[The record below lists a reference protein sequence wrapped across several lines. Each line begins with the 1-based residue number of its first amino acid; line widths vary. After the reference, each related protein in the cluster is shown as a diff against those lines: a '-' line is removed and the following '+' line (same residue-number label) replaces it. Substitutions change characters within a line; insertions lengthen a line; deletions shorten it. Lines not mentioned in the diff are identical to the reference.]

1 MDGPNHKKNYCNSP
15 IMINK
20 NHTKYIKTPSFYY
33 IAHFSKYIKPGAKR
47 INLSTFTDNISGT
60 AFENKDKSIVIV
72 LFNKNNF
79 YFLVF
84 YLSVYLKNGVIFGY
98 EKKSDHISDCYG

>member
-20 NHTKYIKTPSFYY
+20 NHSNYIKTPSFYY

-47 INLSTFTDNISGT
+47 INLSTFTYNVSGT

-79 YFLVF
+79 NIEFNLCYKNHVF
-84 YLSVYLKNGVIFGY
+84 HDNLDSHAIITLIING
-98 EKKSDHISDCYG
+98 E

>member
-20 NHTKYIKTPSFYY
+20 NHSNYIKTPSFYY

-47 INLSTFTDNISGT
+47 INLSTFTDNVSGT
-60 AFENKDKSIVIV
+60 AFENKDN
-72 LFNKNNF
+72 FNIEFNLCYKNH
-79 YFLVF
+79 VF
-84 YLSVYLKNGVIFGY
+84 HDNLDSHAIITLIING
-98 EKKSDHISDCYG
+98 E

>member
-20 NHTKYIKTPSFYY
+20 NHSNYIKTPSFYY

-47 INLSTFTDNISGT
+47 INLSTFTDNVSGT

-79 YFLVF
+79 NIILIQLFL
-84 YLSVYLKNGVIFGY
+84 S
-98 EKKSDHISDCYG
+98 